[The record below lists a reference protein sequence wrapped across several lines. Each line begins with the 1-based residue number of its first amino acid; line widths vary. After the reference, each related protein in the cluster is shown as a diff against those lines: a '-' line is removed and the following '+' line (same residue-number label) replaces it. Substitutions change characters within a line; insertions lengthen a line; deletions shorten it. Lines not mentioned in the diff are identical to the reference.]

1 MVVQLQQGGTET
13 TNTGDSNYSI
23 IAILPLPISSSTPRK
38 RKKEATGATP
48 SSSGA
53 AGDSDEP
60 DSRAPPSKKR
70 KKLLC
75 KYGAKCY
82 QTSARHR
89 EQFDHP
95 WHEAETHK
103 LECAD
108 IKVEDVSSGQSCLLP
123 TCTL

>member
-1 MVVQLQQGGTET
+1 MVQLQQGRTET
-13 TNTGDSNYSI
+13 TNTSDGNYI
-23 IAILPLPISSSTPRK
+23 TILPLPISSSTPRK
-38 RKKEATGATP
+38 RKKEPTGATP
-48 SSSGA
+48 LSSGPA
-53 AGDSDEP
+53 VDSNEP

-70 KKLLC
+70 KKPLC

-95 WHEAETHK
+95 WHEAEIHR

-108 IKVEDVSSGQSCLLP
+108 IKVEDVS
-123 TCTL
+123 